1 MYILCSLS
9 FSSFFVMTAM
19 KMKKARIQRFSFAE
33 VIKICF
39 GNGQQIE
46 LHFLKDKMNF
56 VARRRPDVHTN
67 MQ

>member
-9 FSSFFVMTAM
+9 FSFFCNDGHENER
-19 KMKKARIQRFSFAE
+19 KARIQRFSFAE